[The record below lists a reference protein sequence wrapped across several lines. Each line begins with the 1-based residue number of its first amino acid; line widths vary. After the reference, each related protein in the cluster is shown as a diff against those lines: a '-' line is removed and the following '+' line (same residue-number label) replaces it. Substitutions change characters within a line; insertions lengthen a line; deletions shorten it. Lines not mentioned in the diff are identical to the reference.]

1 MGKSS
6 SKASK
11 TVAKRGGAGN
21 SGGGAHM
28 RILNMAA
35 QMKAFFNKDSVDRSK
50 IKFHTGIVGKSTVLN
65 ALKKLKDLKWMNV
78 TPQEITITE
87 LGMQNAVVSEKPE
100 TKTNKDYWESLK
112 KQHKLKSFP
121 CRVFDHIQDGRT
133 YTAQELADALNNGK
147 KNSTVANAIT
157 ELKRA
162 EIITA
167 EKGKVRLTDD
177 MFQNEPRPSHDD

>member
-1 MGKSS
+1 M
-6 SKASK
+6 
-11 TVAKRGGAGN
+11 
-21 SGGGAHM
+21 
-28 RILNMAA
+28 
-35 QMKAFFNKDSVDRSK
+35 
-50 IKFHTGIVGKSTVLN
+50 
-65 ALKKLKDLKWMNV
+65 
-78 TPQEITITE
+78 
-87 LGMQNAVVSEKPE
+87 
-100 TKTNKDYWESLK
+100 
-112 KQHKLKSFP
+112 
-121 CRVFDHIQDGRT
+121 FDHIQDGRT